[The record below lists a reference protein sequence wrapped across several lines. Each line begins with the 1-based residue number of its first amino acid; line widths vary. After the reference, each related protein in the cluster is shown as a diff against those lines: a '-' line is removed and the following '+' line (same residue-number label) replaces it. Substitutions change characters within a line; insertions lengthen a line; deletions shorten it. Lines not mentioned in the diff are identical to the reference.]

1 MGRTLNEILLATR
14 QAWIDDQVL
23 RSIYELDVDKSWD
36 DQFSTVS
43 VESAITYVVSYVIWI
58 YEKIVSDHSSE
69 IINQIA
75 LQQPFSVPW
84 YIVIAKAFQ
93 LGDQLEYNE
102 VTYKFDYPLIDA
114 SKQIVK
120 YVAIRQRQIEG
131 VTKLQVFATKADK
144 AAMTTD
150 ELLAFSSYITQ
161 CGAAGTHFQFISL
174 APDSLEINLT
184 VYYDPQI
191 LSSSGLLLSD
201 GSNTVQTAINDYLN
215 GIQYA
220 GVFNRTRLTDSV
232 QVASGIRDVL
242 LGDVRLN
249 GDLNNNR
256 QFESASGFYQ
266 ATTINVTYHA
276 D

>member
-14 QAWIDDQVL
+14 QAWVEDQVL
-23 RSIYELDVDKSWD
+23 RGVYGLDVDKSWD
-36 DQFSTVS
+36 DQFSAVS
-43 VESAITYVVSYVIWI
+43 VESAITYVVSYVIWL
-58 YEKIVSDHSSE
+58 YEQIVFANSTE
-69 IINQIA
+69 ISAQIA
-75 LQQPFSVPW
+75 SQQPFSVPW
-84 YIVIAKAFQ
+84 YTSIAKAFQ

-102 VTYKFDYPLIDA
+102 DTYKFGYSVIDTA
-114 SKQIVK
+114 KQIVK
-120 YVAIRQRQIEG
+120 YVAIRQRQVEG

-144 AAMTTD
+144 AAMTAD
-150 ELLAFSSYITQ
+150 ELSAFSSYITQ

-201 GSNTVQTAINDYLN
+201 GSNPIQTAVNEYLN

-220 GVFNRTRLTDSV
+220 GVFNRTKLTDSI
-232 QVASGIRDVL
+232 QLATGIKDVL

-266 ATTINVTYHA
+266 ATTINVTYYA

>member
-14 QAWIDDQVL
+14 QAWVEDQVL
-23 RSIYELDVDKSWD
+23 RGVYGLDVDKSWD

-43 VESAITYVVSYVIWI
+43 VESAITYVVSYVIWL
-58 YEKIVSDHSSE
+58 YEQIVSERSVE
-69 IINQIA
+69 INNQITA
-75 LQQPFSVPW
+75 QQPFSVPW
-84 YIVIAKAFQ
+84 YTSVAKAFQ
-93 LGDQLEYNE
+93 LGDQLQYNE
-102 VTYKFDYPLIDA
+102 DTYKFDYAVIDQ

-144 AAMTTD
+144 AAMTAD
-150 ELLAFSSYITQ
+150 ELSAFSSYITQ
-161 CGAAGTHFQFISL
+161 RGAAGTHFQFISL

-201 GSNTVQTAINDYLN
+201 GSNPVQTAVNGYLN

-220 GVFNRTRLTDSV
+220 GVFNRTRLTDSI
-232 QVASGIRDVL
+232 QLTAGIKDVL

-266 ATTINVTYHA
+266 ATTINVTYYA